1 MLVRL
6 TMFLIRRPICCQTA
20 EGVDIVQLPLPKW
33 SGTWRQSVFSH
44 CTLYSQIFWYTLL
57 ESLRRPNETLKQ
69 FGDGEGNVSKEIIQT
84 SNLP

>member
-6 TMFLIRRPICCQTA
+6 TMLLIRRPMCSQTV
-20 EGVDIVQLPLPKW
+20 EGVALYICLSQSGQVLGFNLSSLIV
-33 SGTWRQSVFSH
+33 H
-44 CTLYSQIFWYTLL
+44 YTLGFFWYTLL

-69 FGDGEGNVSKEIIQT
+69 FGDGEGNISKEIIQT